1 MSKPEKT
8 LDEAMKD
15 LATEVSRPFMPIL
28 YAMERFLDQRPK
40 LVRLIDVTHKPI
52 MLLFW
57 GAAAAYAIIVII
69 SVM

>member
-15 LATEVSRPFMPIL
+15 LATEVSRLFMPIL
-28 YAMERFLDQRPK
+28 YATERFLDRRPK
-40 LVRLIDVTHKPI
+40 LVRLIDVIHKPI